1 MIQDRPGRPNR
12 YQVSARVVDAMI
24 ADNALSMP
32 AVAFER
38 WLSKNVP
45 AQSRILILEM
55 RRRNLITNPKKDN
68 PNAF

>member
-32 AVAFER
+32 AAAFEE

-45 AQSRILILEM
+45 AQTRILLLEM
-55 RRRNLITNPKKDN
+55 FHRNLLKKDD